1 MKWDWVS
8 VFPAGAASTTRTATD
23 WATAPFEIVKP

>member
-8 VFPAGAASTTRTATD
+8 VFPAGSGLDNPHATD
-23 WATAPFEIVKP
+23 CATAPFEIVKP